1 MRSLFIVASLVLASV
16 ATGSAAAQT
25 ADDHADAR
33 CILVLQ
39 AVGGTPQQRTGA
51 AQATFFF
58 LGRMSSRSGTQ
69 KLPVLISTERQSF
82 HNPGEV
88 QAELYRC
95 SQVFQ
100 KSAPDFQAAS
110 LALKAA
116 TPSK

>member
-1 MRSLFIVASLVLASV
+1 MRSLFIVASLTLAAIMPIA
-16 ATGSAAAQT
+16 ATAQT
-25 ADDHADAR
+25 ADDRADAR

-39 AVGGTPQQRTGA
+39 AVSGTPQQRTGA

-69 KLPVLISTERQSF
+69 KLPGLIGTERQSF

-100 KSAPDFQAAS
+100 RSAPDFQAAS

-116 TPSK
+116 ASSK